1 MISGYILGRAL
12 GISNQI
18 GELQGRCMC
27 FSVPPLPFS
36 LFLSPF
42 LSFACVPLV
51 ESCWRRTSLILLHHV
66 CVLLV
71 SLLSETSD
79 LHVDLRASALWENMC
94 GLYVYGEKGGGRNGW
109 EQSEWGGKLESWNA
123 EQGDT
128 LAWEGRI
135 SEVPCCP
142 SSCCPSI
149 CECLGMRPSCMLVND
164 HHTSCIQVW
173 VDVHLQASGCCWE
186 RVKKERVPQV
196 YFIAVLSLC
205 QDLLSQVVGKHAL

>member
-94 GLYVYGEKGGGRNGW
+94 GLYVYGEKGGGRNG
-109 EQSEWGGKLESWNA
+109 
-123 EQGDT
+123 
-128 LAWEGRI
+128 
-135 SEVPCCP
+135 
-142 SSCCPSI
+142 
-149 CECLGMRPSCMLVND
+149 
-164 HHTSCIQVW
+164 
-173 VDVHLQASGCCWE
+173 
-186 RVKKERVPQV
+186 
-196 YFIAVLSLC
+196 
-205 QDLLSQVVGKHAL
+205 